1 MGNRLSPN
9 TEKSTES
16 GTSKCGTLAYSASA
30 MQGRRSQMEDAHLAI
45 PDLFHDQND
54 PKLDGHSLF
63 AVFDGHGGSSAAKF
77 AARNIARI
85 LLEHKSTEKYMNLIR
100 NPQQQMGESEGTR
113 KAAAALRIAKKALLK
128 EILEDT
134 FVEIDRQFLL
144 AQMESQKQV
153 IDESNGKKSARSF
166 KDPGTTALAV
176 LVTPDLVVCANAG
189 DCRAMLIQDDAA
201 GAALPSPNNKASPS
215 KSPNFVELSED
226 HRPEN
231 KAEERRI
238 KKAGGYVFGGR
249 LEDDLAVSRGFGDY
263 RYKDEHITVH
273 GTCPKNKKTPHDQKV
288 SPHPEI
294 KFHSRKS
301 SHKFLFLGCDG
312 VFEQMKSEKVVR
324 VLSHSLEHSG
334 QDLAEACTT
343 LLDKSLRKGSKD
355 NMTALVVDLYKVQAA
370 IEPSESLDSSTEV
383 SNPQ

>member
-1 MGNRLSPN
+1 MGNRLSPI

-16 GTSKCGTLAYSASA
+16 GTSKSGTLAYAATA

-45 PDLFHDQND
+45 PDLFHDHHD
-54 PKLDGHSLF
+54 HKLDGHSLF

-77 AARNIARI
+77 AARNLARI
-85 LLEHKSTEKYMNLIR
+85 LLEHKSTEKYLNLIR
-100 NPQQQMGESEGTR
+100 NPEQQMGKSEDVKR
-113 KAAAALRIAKKALLK
+113 AAAALKTAKKALLK

-134 FVEIDRQFLL
+134 FVEIDRQFLI
-144 AQMESQKQV
+144 AQMSAQKQM
-153 IDESNGKKSARSF
+153 IDESKGKKSARNF

-189 DCRAMLIQDDAA
+189 DCRAMLIQDEA
-201 GAALPSPNNKASPS
+201 GVVPSNKAPPLK
-215 KSPNFVELSED
+215 KSSFVELSED
-226 HRPEN
+226 HRPDN

-238 KKAGGYVFGGR
+238 KKAGGFVFGGR

-273 GTCPKNKKTPHDQKV
+273 GTCPQNKKTPHDQKV

-301 SHKFLFLGCDG
+301 NHKFLFLGCDG
-312 VFEQMKSEKVVR
+312 VFEQMKTEKVVQ

-334 QDLAEACTT
+334 QDLEEACTT
-343 LLDKSLRKGSKD
+343 VSGI
-355 NMTALVVDLYKVQAA
+355 ALF
-370 IEPSESLDSSTEV
+370 
-383 SNPQ
+383 